1 MAYLGCAAALGYGV
15 LKLVWSLGG
24 TIGLRHH
31 ERLHV
36 APAGFT
42 GLGRLFDYW
51 GTPILAGLAV
61 VILLG
66 LVYPWGNTPI
76 VRPLL
81 RALAWAGT
89 LVTVAGVGGLIL
101 MIQYY
106 AGDLSPDR
114 LVDQAG
120 HVAIQP
126 HLRVRLHLLPGP
138 RRGIRR
144 DSLADPAVTVRSRAD
159 RTRRRRVLFQA
170 QPGRRPRWHTSG
182 PGNSGSGGRGWA
194 FIPRPAWHRFHPADH
209 GRAALA
215 ARTAKNQPAP
225 KSATATIM
233 LPRLAISRVPSP
245 EPARRAA
252 VIRLPRACPDCQ
264 ELPRAGDKR

>member
-1 MAYLGCAAALGYGV
+1 MAATKQAAPQRPGIPADRQRHAQRVAYLGCAAALGYGV

-36 APAGFT
+36 APAGVT

-66 LVYPWGNTPI
+66 LVYPWGNAPI

-126 HLRVRLHLLPGP
+126 ATFVFVYICFLVLG
-138 RRGIRR
+138 
-144 DSLADPAVTVRSRAD
+144 VTAWL
-159 RTRRRRVLFQA
+159 TRR
-170 QPGRRPRWHTSG
+170 
-182 PGNSGSGGRGWA
+182 
-194 FIPRPAWHRFHPADH
+194 
-209 GRAALA
+209 
-215 ARTAKNQPAP
+215 
-225 KSATATIM
+225 
-233 LPRLAISRVPSP
+233 
-245 EPARRAA
+245 
-252 VIRLPRACPDCQ
+252 
-264 ELPRAGDKR
+264 